1 MEETAMCSAPD
12 YTSVQQKALPLTC
25 AAGSQRTLALTT
37 SSAIGLLLAI
47 STLGPAQQ
55 PVPSGPV
62 LHPDAFRLVDSI
74 AEAEFAKDRLGSVTV
89 GLVSGRDLVWAKSYG
104 YEDRARTRPATPAS
118 VYRIASVTKQVTTVM
133 LLQLVEQKRVQ
144 LNDRVD
150 KYFPEIR
157 RVNSPF
163 GPIDSPTLVQLATMT
178 SGLARDPADRQ
189 RFGKGLPSDWLAVLD
204 SALPNTSYLRLPGTG
219 YGYSNVGFS
228 ILGAAIARA
237 AQESYKTYVARHILA
252 PLGMSSTGF
261 DLTPA
266 MREHLAEGVD
276 YDTLIKDTLNYADAA
291 EGHRTG
297 PGLAVPAGGL
307 YSTVGDLAKLVALQ
321 IGFGPDSVLRQE
333 TLTLRDSVPVSSF
346 PALHFGYGLGFQV
359 ARWSDTVAVGH
370 SGNTAGYTSQ
380 IYYDTRRKYGVI
392 VLRSAAGGHADA
404 HRLAGQVYRKLRSAL
419 PK

>member
-1 MEETAMCSAPD
+1 MTIPSAICLAL
-12 YTSVQQKALPLTC
+12 ALPIML
-25 AAGSQRTLALTT
+25 
-37 SSAIGLLLAI
+37 
-47 STLGPAQQ
+47 PAQQ
-55 PVPSGPV
+55 PAPSAPTIQAE
-62 LHPDAFRLVDSI
+62 AFRVVDSI
-74 AEAEFAKDRLGSVTV
+74 AAAEFARDTGSFKDRLGSFTV
-89 GLVSGRDLVWAKSYG
+89 GVVSGRELVWAKSYG
-104 YEDRARTRPATPAS
+104 YMDKARTRPATPAA
-118 VYRIASVTKQVTTVM
+118 VYRIASITKQVTTVM
-133 LLQLVEQKRVQ
+133 LLQLVEQKRVE
-144 LNDRVD
+144 LTDHVD

-163 GPIDSPTLVQLATMT
+163 GPIESPTLVQLATMT
-178 SGLARDPADRQ
+178 SGLARDPARSS
-189 RFGKGLPSDWLAVLD
+189 GTGLQLGWPAALD
-204 SALPNTSYLRLPGTG
+204 SALPRTSYVRLPGTG

-237 AQESYKTYVARHILA
+237 ARESYTTYVGRHILA

-261 DLTPA
+261 ELTPA

-333 TLTLRDSVPVSSF
+333 TLTLRDSVPVTSF

-370 SGNTAGYTSQ
+370 SGNTSGYTSQ

-392 VLRSAAGGHADA
+392 VLRSAAGGQADA

-419 PK
+419 PR